1 MWAGKDAINRVST
14 KRLTIMYRYT
24 YYTKWFKEA
33 ENLKKDFD
41 KLFDIFRNLLLQTN
55 GDVNEAM
62 HWLTMLNNRH
72 HFTDAM
78 DKFIEKLKEEGLISE
93 QDSVY
98 ILTGKG
104 NQTIRKASF
113 NEIFSNLR
121 KRGLGQHDIP
131 YAGKGIENLP
141 ETRPFTFGDSV
152 DKIEATRSISNA
164 IRRGGID
171 NLTLNE
177 DDLEVYETEHLASCA
192 TVLLIDISHSMV
204 LYGEDR
210 ITPAKNV
217 ALALSEF
224 IMQQYSKDSF
234 HVVSFGD
241 EASEIKVG
249 DLPYLSVGPYHTNTK
264 AALQLARQI
273 LNKKKHENKQIFM
286 ITDGKPSC
294 IWEGLKLYKN
304 PFGLDR
310 KIVNQTLREAVQ
322 CRKEK
327 IEITTFMVSADPYL
341 QGFVRELAEA
351 NKGRAYFTS
360 LKNLGEYI
368 FVDFVK
374 NRKKRLR

>member
-1 MWAGKDAINRVST
+1 
-14 KRLTIMYRYT
+14 MYNYS
-24 YYTKWFKEA
+24 YYTKWFEQLA
-33 ENLKKDFD
+33 LGAQNFDQLFNL
-41 KLFDIFRNLLLQTN
+41 FRQLLLQTN
-55 GDVNEAM
+55 GDVNEALNWM
-62 HWLTMLNNRH
+62 TTLNNRYQ
-72 HFTDAM
+72 FTDGLGE
-78 DKFIEKLKEEGLISE
+78 FIDKLKEEGLISE
-93 QDSVY
+93 QNDVL

-104 NQTIRKASF
+104 NQTIRKTAF

-121 KRGLGQHDIP
+121 KRGLGQHAVP
-131 YAGKGIENLP
+131 KAGKGIERLP
-141 ETRPFTFGDSV
+141 ETKSYSFGDPLEN
-152 DKIEATRSISNA
+152 IETTRSLSNA
-164 IRRGGID
+164 IRREGLD
-171 NLTLNE
+171 NFHLTE

-224 IMQQYSKDSF
+224 IMQNYSKDSF

-241 EASEIKVG
+241 DADEIRVA
-249 DLPYLSVGPYHTNTK
+249 DLAYLSVGPYHTNTK
-264 AALQLARQI
+264 AALQRARQI

-294 IWEGLKLYKN
+294 IWEGLRLYKN

-310 KIVNQTLREAVQ
+310 KIVNQTLREAVL
-322 CRKEK
+322 CRREK

-341 QGFVRELAEA
+341 QGFVNELTKA
-351 NKGRAYFTS
+351 NKGKAYFTD

-374 NRKKRLR
+374 NRRKRLH